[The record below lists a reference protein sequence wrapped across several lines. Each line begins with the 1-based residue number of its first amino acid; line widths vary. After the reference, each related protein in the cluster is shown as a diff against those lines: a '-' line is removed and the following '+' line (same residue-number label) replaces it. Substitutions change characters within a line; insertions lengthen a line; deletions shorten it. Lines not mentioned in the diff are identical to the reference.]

1 MSKKNI
7 SSLQLLDVA
16 FCIPPGATL
25 EEEIDALGISQK
37 ELALR
42 TGLTVQTI
50 NRIIKGSTPITTDT
64 AQKLAYVTNTS
75 ASFWLGL
82 EMDYREAL
90 KQQSLGEEVTKNAA
104 KDFVKEFPY
113 KELVTRGVCRQTN
126 NPAEQKEELLHFFA
140 VSGESQ
146 YRSTY
151 EKGLVGAARVG
162 YSQKWNAG
170 AFSAWL
176 RLGEIAATKIETRP
190 FSYDKLKNA
199 IQEVKNLVNDSPD
212 KVWGRIQSIL
222 SDSGV
227 AAVVVPELKGTHAF
241 GFSRF
246 IASDKAIVQLSLKG
260 GRVGTFWFNL
270 FHELCHLLKHG
281 KKKVFVN
288 LSESMSD
295 KYSYS
300 QCDKE
305 EEEANKFSRDIL
317 ISPADWKYF
326 VSRGNFSI
334 EAIKRFAEYIK
345 IPVDIIIGRLQKD
358 KIIHYAQHVK
368 YQQKVQTLGFEIPQ
382 ISLAVEPDIE

>member
-1 MSKKNI
+1 MSKKN
-7 SSLQLLDVA
+7 SLQLLNVA

-75 ASFWLGL
+75 AGFWLGL

-90 KQQSLGEEVTKNAA
+90 KQQSLEEDETKNAA
-104 KDFVKEFPY
+104 KAFVGEFPY
-113 KELVTRGVCRQTN
+113 KELVDRGVCRQTS

-151 EKGLVGAARVG
+151 EEGLAGAARVG
-162 YSQKWNAG
+162 YSQKWNSG
-170 AFSAWL
+170 SFSAWL
-176 RLGEIAATKIETRP
+176 RLGEIAASKIETSP

-199 IQEVKNLVNDSPD
+199 IQKVRTLVNDSPD
-212 KVWGRIQSIL
+212 QVWEKIQSIL

-227 AAVVVPELKGTHAF
+227 AAVVIPELKGTHAY

-246 IASDKAIVQLSLKG
+246 ITPDKAIVQLSLKG

-288 LSESMSD
+288 LSEPESD
-295 KYSYS
+295 KYSNS
-300 QCDKE
+300 KCDKE

-334 EAIKRFAEYIK
+334 EAINNYAEYLK
-345 IPVDIIIGRLQKD
+345 IPVDIIIGRLQRS
-358 KIIHYAQHVK
+358 KIIHYAQYVK
-368 YQQKVQTLGFEIPQ
+368 YQQKVKPLGFEVSQ
-382 ISLAVEPDIE
+382 IALSVDPFIE